1 MVESRPSSVSLLRSG
16 LGCKCPRCGRGRL
29 FSGYLTVAD
38 KCDLCGLNFEGQ
50 DAGDGPAVFII
61 LILGFLIV
69 GTAVLFEV
77 VVAPPMWLH
86 LLLWSPVTIGG
97 SIGLL
102 RPFKA
107 VMIALQYKHGLL
119 GSAPDNELP

>member
-38 KCDLCGLNFEGQ
+38 TCDLCGLNFEGQ

-61 LILGFLIV
+61 LILGFFVV
-69 GTAVLFEV
+69 GMAVLFEV

>member
-29 FSGYLTVAD
+29 FSGYLTLAD
-38 KCDLCGLNFEGQ
+38 KGDLCGLNFEGQ

-61 LILGFLIV
+61 LILGFFVV
-69 GTAVLFEV
+69 GMAVLFEV

>member
-61 LILGFLIV
+61 LILGFFVV
-69 GTAVLFEV
+69 GMAVLFEV

-119 GSAPDNELP
+119 GSAPDN

>member
-61 LILGFLIV
+61 LILGFFVV
-69 GTAVLFEV
+69 GMAVLFEV

-102 RPFKA
+102 GPFKA

>member
-61 LILGFLIV
+61 LILGFFVV
-69 GTAVLFEV
+69 GMAVLFEV

-97 SIGLL
+97 SIG
-102 RPFKA
+102 
-107 VMIALQYKHGLL
+107 
-119 GSAPDNELP
+119 D

>member
-16 LGCKCPRCGRGRL
+16 LGCKCPRGGRGRL

-61 LILGFLIV
+61 LILGFFVV
-69 GTAVLFEV
+69 GMAVLFEV

-107 VMIALQYKHGLL
+107 VMIVLQYKHGLL